1 MLIALHMHVHEVEHL
16 QSKMLPVG
24 SHELR
29 SAHHMENEEVGGE
42 KQRLVHRLSFPRS
55 LTCSL
60 TQCQEDGG
68 GRGGMGGVLHKV
80 LHRPGFVFPQGG

>member
-1 MLIALHMHVHEVEHL
+1 MLHTDVHEVEHL
-16 QSKMLPVG
+16 HSNMLPVG

-42 KQRLVHRLSFPRS
+42 KQGLVHRLSFPRS

-68 GRGGMGGVLHKV
+68 GRGLWGES
-80 LHRPGFVFPQGG
+80 